1 MGRASVRVDG
11 RTLTPSWRPARP
23 HPFDVDAEAD
33 RITSEVWASNPRPE
47 RIVVSFG
54 AASVKVGVP
63 RTDDLAMLRQAI
75 RDALHGIA
83 EGEV

>member
-1 MGRASVRVDG
+1 M
-11 RTLTPSWRPARP
+11 TPTWRPARP
-23 HPFDVDAEAD
+23 HPFDVDAETD
-33 RITSEVWASNPRPE
+33 RITSEVWASTPRPE
-47 RIVVSFG
+47 RIVIAYG

-63 RTDDLAMLRQAI
+63 RTDDLAFLRVLI

>member
-1 MGRASVRVDG
+1 MTVQ
-11 RTLTPSWRPARP
+11 WRPARP
-23 HPFDVDAEAD
+23 HPFDVDAETD

-47 RIVVSFG
+47 RIVVSYG

-63 RTDDLAMLRQAI
+63 RTDDEAMLRASI

-83 EGEV
+83 EEEV